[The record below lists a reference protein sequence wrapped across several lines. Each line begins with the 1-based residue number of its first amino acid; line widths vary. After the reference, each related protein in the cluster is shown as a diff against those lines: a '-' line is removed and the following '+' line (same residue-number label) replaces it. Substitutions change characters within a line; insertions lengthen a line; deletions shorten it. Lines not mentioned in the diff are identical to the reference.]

1 MLYAVVRYFN
11 YRKDISFEILK
22 LFSNVKRAEKYA
34 FELAEE
40 EYGNNVTEG
49 VSEERVYV
57 ENVVVSYTKETGY
70 DEWVF
75 AVLKIKSF
83 ETESEDLESEETDL
97 ETDLES
103 DSDLESEDL
112 ESDSDL
118 DSDETEKSSETE
130 LESESDLESGK
141 TNSSDSD

>member
-1 MLYAVVRYFN
+1 MLYAVVKYFN
-11 YRKDISFEILK
+11 YRKDVSFEILK
-22 LFSNVKRAEKYA
+22 VYSNVKRAETYA

-40 EYGNNVTEG
+40 EYGNKVTEW
-49 VSEERVYV
+49 VAEERVFV
-57 ENVVVSYTKETGY
+57 EHVVVSYTKETGY
-70 DEWVF
+70 DKWVF

>member
-22 LFSNVKRAEKYA
+22 VFSNVKRAEKYA

-83 ETESEDLESEETDL
+83 ETETEDLESEETDL
-97 ETDLES
+97 ESEDLDSDETDLES
-103 DSDLESEDL
+103 ELETELESDLESED
-112 ESDSDL
+112 
-118 DSDETEKSSETE
+118 ETE
-130 LESESDLESGK
+130 LETGETGNSEKS
-141 TNSSDSD
+141 SSDYYTSD